1 MYICIYYILDVTQC
15 IGHVNLKLVAF
26 LIFEQRNTFQV
37 VFATNY
43 TWSFAFFNYADSG
56 IRWGSFRRSGT
67 TYYAVAGYDGGD
79 NIHYHNM
86 NGSLKSSIS
95 RIDDRSNV
103 GVRGKYAFHVD
114 NNVDSESSEE

>member
-1 MYICIYYILDVTQC
+1 MLLNYRTCRISSFSYFWQ
-15 IGHVNLKLVAF
+15 A
-26 LIFEQRNTFQV
+26 NTFQV

-79 NIHYHNM
+79 NIHYHNIT
-86 NGSLKSSIS
+86 GSLKSSIS
-95 RIDDRSNV
+95 RIDDGSNV

-114 NNVDSESSEE
+114 NNVDSESSEK

>member
-1 MYICIYYILDVTQC
+1 MLLNYRTCRICSFSYFWQ
-15 IGHVNLKLVAF
+15 A
-26 LIFEQRNTFQV
+26 NTFQV

-67 TYYAVAGYDGGD
+67 TYYVVAGYDGGD
-79 NIHYHNM
+79 NIHYHNIT
-86 NGSLKSSIS
+86 GSLKSSII
-95 RIDDRSNV
+95 RIDDGSNV

-114 NNVDSESSEE
+114 NNVDSESSEK